1 MKIGDLMWGIFPIE
15 ENKRLFPLFRVCP
28 AVFLGEEKGWIICDK
43 GDARVGWP
51 HWHKEDRQTLIFET
65 KEEADEVINSP
76 KWYHRNADHK
86 EQYQGIYAPYIPL
99 QVSSGFTVQDKD
111 LTEKIAYLDLEFN
124 YVKRKALGSLGLLKD
139 GLE

>member
-15 ENKRLFPLFRVCP
+15 ENKRLFPLLRVCP

-65 KEEADEVINSP
+65 KEEADEVMNLQS
-76 KWYHRNADHK
+76 
-86 EQYQGIYAPYIPL
+86 GIIEML
-99 QVSSGFTVQDKD
+99 TTKNNIREFMHLISHFKFQV
-111 LTEKIAYLDLEFN
+111 A
-124 YVKRKALGSLGLLKD
+124 SLFRIKT
-139 GLE
+139 